1 MALRQIMNPYYV
13 FLSWSLS
20 QLTAAQDET
29 CSLAVSRKS
38 VSKYA
43 HLAKDLVA
51 HADADCDSEVGLGR
65 LKFYQAPG
73 EEFCATSTQDASF
86 QCTATWKTRSSTS
99 AESEDYLCLGKGMK
113 MLLPAAGSKEPLKLY
128 GKEGG
133 CSWKLQHLQL
143 DFFLWPGRQ
152 MELALQDGS
161 TQLACDEDTGSMPVL
176 LFNDEPSFWNPF
188 ISQAQLLMG
197 YVSLAALDLDPK
209 GVRMVLAVDREAIPV
224 STAPLLPLLE
234 GLFSRAAP
242 SIQRKDKP
250 QLICSENVIVP
261 TGGRNGFVRKNAGRD
276 DPWAAKCRG
285 SPLVRGYGEFVKESF
300 NVTTEM
306 PVISSWRVA
315 LLARKANK
323 DHEGKPFNRDM
334 TNSDVVAEGLKASN
348 LTAEQGPISLLE
360 AAAASLQQ
368 GLEQAGAQVSVL
380 QMESLSIADQIR
392 AIANTDLLISAH
404 SAALSWMMAMPPC
417 AQVLEICAS
426 GNYQFINYAKL
437 AGVEHHCAGPH
448 IAWGTKGFT
457 APVADMVKEAQDAKQ
472 RRDKC
477 LQEL

>member
-1 MALRQIMNPYYV
+1 
-13 FLSWSLS
+13 SWILS
-20 QLTAAQDET
+20 QLAAAQDET

-99 AESEDYLCLGKGMK
+99 AESEDYLCRGKGMK

-161 TQLACDEDTGSMPVL
+161 TQLACDEDTGSMPLL

-209 GVRMVLAVDREAIPV
+209 GGYPGVDSAFV
-224 STAPLLPLLE
+224 A
-234 GLFSRAAP
+234 FA
-242 SIQRKDKP
+242 
-250 QLICSENVIVP
+250 
-261 TGGRNGFVRKNAGRD
+261 GGKNAGRD

-306 PVISSWRVA
+306 PVISTWRVA

-334 TNSDVVAEGLKASN
+334 TNSDAVADGLKASN

-360 AAAASLQQ
+360 VAAASLQQ

-426 GNYQFINYAKL
+426 GNFQFINYAKL

>member
-1 MALRQIMNPYYV
+1 MAFRQIMNPYYV
-13 FLSWSLS
+13 FLPWILL

-51 HADADCDSEVGLGR
+51 QADADCDGEVGLGR

-86 QCTATWKTRSSTS
+86 QCTAKWKERNSTM

-113 MLLPAAGSKEPLKLY
+113 ILLPAAGSKEPLKLY

-133 CSWKLQHLQL
+133 CTWKLPHLQL

-161 TQLACDEDTGSMPVL
+161 TQLACDEDIGSMPVL

-197 YVSLAALDLDPK
+197 YVSLAALDVDPK
-209 GVRMVLAVDREAIPV
+209 TLRMVLAVDREAIPV

-285 SPLVRGYGEFVKESF
+285 SPLVRGYGAFVKESF

-306 PVISSWRVA
+306 PVISAWRVA

-334 TNSDVVAEGLKASN
+334 TNSDEVAEGLK
-348 LTAEQGPISLLE
+348 GPISLLE
-360 AAAASLQQ
+360 TSTVTLQQ
-368 GLEQAGAQVSVL
+368 GLQQAGAEVTVL
-380 QMESLSIADQIR
+380 EMESLSIPDQIR

-404 SAALSWMMAMPPC
+404 SAALSWMMALPPC
-417 AQVLEICAS
+417 AQVLEICAA

-448 IAWGTKGFT
+448 IAWGTQGFT
-457 APVADMVKEAQDAKQ
+457 APVDDMVKQARDAKA

-477 LQEL
+477 LKEL